1 MIILDSIVQGSQ
13 EWFVEKLGKPSASN
27 ASKILTNDGKPSKQR
42 DGYLYELAAEI
53 ITGQRVESYQND
65 NMIAGQDREQESR
78 TYYELMNN
86 VEVQQVG
93 VIYKDK
99 DKKFLCS
106 PDGVV
111 NMEYGLELK
120 NVLPKT
126 QIKYL
131 LDGGLPAEYFG
142 QVNFSLYVTG
152 FKFWDFLSY
161 APGLKPL
168 LIRVLP
174 DEKFIKT
181 LEIELNKF
189 CEELET
195 IVEKIK

>member
-1 MIILDSIVQGSQ
+1 MIILDSITQGTQ
-13 EWFVEKLGKPSASN
+13 EWFAEKLGKPSASN
-27 ASKILTNDGKPSKQR
+27 ISKILTNDGKPSKQR

-53 ITGQRVESYQND
+53 ITGQRVESYQNE

-78 TYYELMNN
+78 TLYELMNN

-93 VIYKDK
+93 VIYKDR

-174 DEKFIKT
+174 DDKFIKT